1 MELTAD
7 AILIGDPTVSIGNG
21 QENSNRMLARIIMDG
36 RRKLSTRKNYVKKI
50 SIFQSWI
57 AENYDSHTDKSN
69 GSIVL
74 PLPPTIIS
82 EFMAKISVVTDKRTN
97 LTRSAAVSQV
107 GSYRSALAW
116 LYEKEHLKFNT
127 KPR

>member
-1 MELTAD
+1 MELSAD
-7 AILIGDPTVSIGNG
+7 AILIGDPTVPIGNG

-36 RRKLSTRKNYVKKI
+36 RRKLSTRKNYDKKI

-57 AENYDSHTDKSN
+57 AENYDSHIDKSN

-82 EFMAKISVVTDKRTN
+82 EFMAKISVVTDKRTK

-107 GSYRSALAW
+107 GSHRSALA
-116 LYEKEHLKFNT
+116 
-127 KPR
+127 